1 MYHKYRNG
9 VVSMKSC
16 FLFGHAD
23 CPDDILLRIEA
34 AIEKIYVQREVS
46 VFYVGD
52 RGRFDS
58 LAATAVK
65 RVKLRHPDIQ
75 LHLLLAYHPGERT
88 VNLTDGFDGSYYP
101 PLEGMPRQYA
111 IVRANKFMI
120 GCADAFIC
128 YVKHLGNTRK
138 LLEYAQKRQKK
149 EGVPIENVAEE
160 D

>member
-1 MYHKYRNG
+1 
-9 VVSMKSC
+9 MKSC
-16 FLFGHAD
+16 FMFGHAD
-23 CPDDILLRIEA
+23 CPDDMLPRIEA
-34 AIEKIYVQREVS
+34 AIEDFYAERDVS

-65 RVKLRHPDIQ
+65 RAKLRHPDIQ

-88 VNLTDGFDGSYYP
+88 VNLSDGFDGSYYP
-101 PLEGMPRQYA
+101 PLEGVPRQYA

-120 GCADAFIC
+120 GCADSVIC

-138 LLEYAQKRQKK
+138 LLECAQKRQKK
-149 EGVPIENVAEE
+149 EGIPIENVAEE